1 MGMGRILVA
10 EDYEDM
16 RENLIAALEDREYEV
31 EGAADGQEA
40 LGMLKESSFDLVLS
54 DLRMPNM
61 DGLELLRE
69 TRKLSRP
76 PAFIMITAHG
86 SIPDAVEAM
95 NLGAVDFVEKPFN
108 LDELEY
114 KVANAIGTHAPVGAG
129 ESPLEGVIG
138 QTPQM
143 LEIAAYVRS
152 VAESDLPILLKGEAG
167 TGKHRIAHAI
177 HDLSGRAEGEFA
189 AYDCSTPGRFG
200 LEADLFGYEKGAFP
214 EAKARATGVFEES
227 NGGTVF
233 LDAIDALTPP
243 AQFRLMRY
251 LEDKAFER
259 EGGNRMVES
268 DVRIIGATTKELTEM
283 VKDGAF
289 REDLFYKITV
299 KAEVPPLRERMDDLP
314 ALIDHFLD
322 AANKEH
328 EREVELSPRVRK
340 LLADYHWPGNVAE
353 VESVISRSV
362 AIAAGDT
369 LTEAELPDEVRN
381 PRERGEGSLT
391 ESVESYERD
400 KIQRALERHGWNQ
413 THAAAA
419 LKIGR
424 TALQYKMQK
433 YNLKKP
439 GEK

>member
-31 EGAADGQEA
+31 EGAVDGQEA
-40 LGMLKESSFDLVLS
+40 LSMLKESGYDLVLS

-69 TRKLSRP
+69 TRKLARP

-129 ESPLEGVIG
+129 ESPLDGVIG
-138 QTPQM
+138 STPQM
-143 LEIAAYVRS
+143 LEIASYIRS
-152 VAESDLPILLKGEAG
+152 AAESDLPMLLRGEAG
-167 TGKHRIAHAI
+167 TGKHLIAKAL
-177 HDLSGRAEGEFA
+177 HDLSGRAEGPFI
-189 AYDCSTPGRFG
+189 AYECSAPGRLG
-200 LEADLFGYEKGAFP
+200 LEADVFGYEKGAFP
-214 EAKARATGVFEES
+214 EAKARHAGVMEEA

-233 LDAIDALTPP
+233 LDGIETLSLP

-268 DVRIIGATTKELTEM
+268 DVRIVCATTKELAEM
-283 VKDGAF
+283 VKEGAF
-289 REDLFYKITV
+289 REDLFYKLTV
-299 KAEVPPLRERMDDLP
+299 KAEVPPLRERMDDLS
-314 ALIDHFLD
+314 ALIDHFLA
-322 AANKEH
+322 AANAEH
-328 EREVELSPRVRK
+328 ERDVDLSPRVRK
-340 LLADYHWPGNVAE
+340 LLGEYHWPGNVAE
-353 VESVISRSV
+353 VSGVISRCV

-369 LTEAELPDEVRN
+369 LTEAELPDDVRN

-400 KIQRALERHGWNQ
+400 KILRALERHAWNQ

-433 YNLKKP
+433 YNLKKA